1 MFRRFLSL
9 FSSNRSATNNE
20 TQELSIKP
28 SETSNSYSASGFEDI
43 TEGLQFSPTFLF
55 RTPSEI
61 LKASGMCV
69 DTEKNIPDFL
79 KDQQHGV
86 WLPKVNSKYSLDDN
100 NDVGASDAYGADRD
114 DYIKFVSEIKE
125 LYSVNATIF
134 ERVKLIDNFKKEHP
148 ELKYIE
154 DKLLQ
159 YYSNY
164 VSIIDILMLNI
175 NYSFEDIANFH
186 YRDEGYLKQI
196 FDINTRIE
204 KSLIASGYK
213 TAEDVILLTK
223 KQLVDLD
230 GVGSKSA
237 DKILDKGELVKST
250 VNFNITI
257 T

>member
-1 MFRRFLSL
+1 MFRKILSL
-9 FSSNRSATNNE
+9 FDGNRSSSNNE

-28 SETSNSYSASGFEDI
+28 SEASNSYSAPGFEDI

-61 LKASGMCV
+61 LKANGMCV
-69 DTEKNIPDFL
+69 DAEENIPEFL

-86 WLPKVNSKYSLDDN
+86 WLPKVNSKYLFDDS

-114 DYIKFVSEIKE
+114 DYIKFVSEIKD
-125 LYSVNATIF
+125 LYSLSANIF
-134 ERVKLIDNFKKEHP
+134 ERVKLIDDFKKENQQ
-148 ELKYIE
+148 LKYIE

-164 VSIIDILMLNI
+164 VSIIDIIMLDVS
-175 NYSFEDIANFH
+175 YSFEDVVIFH

-196 FDINTRIE
+196 FDINARIE

-237 DKILDKGELVKST
+237 DNILEKSELVKSV
-250 VNFNITI
+250 VNFNIT
-257 T
+257 TV

>member
-1 MFRRFLSL
+1 MFRKFLSL
-9 FSSNRSATNNE
+9 FGSNRASTNNE

-28 SETSNSYSASGFEDI
+28 SETSNSCSASGFEDI

-61 LKASGMCV
+61 LKANGMCV
-69 DTEKNIPDFL
+69 DKEENIPDFL
-79 KDQQHGV
+79 KEQQHGI
-86 WLPKVNSKYSLDDN
+86 WLPKVNSKYSLDDS

-114 DYIKFVSEIKE
+114 DYIKFASEIKDIFSE
-125 LYSVNATIF
+125 KSNIF

-154 DKLLQ
+154 DKLLK
-159 YYSNY
+159 YYSSYN
-164 VSIIDILMLNI
+164 SIIDILMFNI
-175 NYSFEDIANFH
+175 NYSFEDVANFH

-204 KSLIASGYK
+204 KSLITSGSK

-223 KQLVDLD
+223 KQLVELD

-237 DKILDKGELVKST
+237 DKILDKGELVKSS
-250 VNFNITI
+250 ITI